1 MTRTTP
7 PRPADVAAV
16 FPRLGPLART
26 ATRLHPRPGSP
37 SRQDSSVG
45 GPLLWP
51 SAEPWP
57 HCEGTHWAPD
67 VLPATSPADVRLLRE
82 IRSAATSRPPED
94 RFYTPDERAVV
105 ARINAGHP
113 CPAGPVALLPVAQLY
128 VREVPDLRPPEGA
141 DLLQVLW
148 CPFDHPG
155 EIMPRT
161 ELFWRSAAAVGGVLT
176 MPPEP
181 AAMQH
186 RGYLPEPCLL
196 SPEQI
201 TEYPLTVEL
210 EPDLCEEIEAWSVR
224 QKAGELPGSAYE
236 GMEEMYYD
244 RELAVSPGWK
254 VGGWAPWS
262 FTDPTTQHCRVCDSP
277 MEPMLTI
284 ASREQKTGIGSWT
297 PLEDQAAA
305 ASSPDAVPPDPT
317 TPTQVTIGDAH
328 HQQIYACP
336 ASPEHPHTAL
346 VQ

>member
-16 FPRLGPLART
+16 FPHLGPLART
-26 ATRLHPRPGSP
+26 ATRLHPRPGAP

-57 HCEGTHWAPD
+57 HCEGTHSAPD
-67 VLPATSPADVRLLRE
+67 VLPATSLADVRLLRE
-82 IRSAATSRPPED
+82 IRSAATIRPPED

-105 ARINAGHP
+105 ERINVGHP
-113 CPAGPVALLPVAQLY
+113 CPAGLVALLPVAQLY
-128 VREVPDLRPPEGA
+128 VRQVPDLRPPEGA

-161 ELFWRSAAAVGGVLT
+161 ELFWRSAAAVGSVLT
-176 MPPEP
+176 TPPEP
-181 AAMQH
+181 AAIQH

-210 EPDLCEEIEAWSVR
+210 APDLCEEIEAWSVR
-224 QKAGELPGSAYE
+224 QKAGALPGSAYE
-236 GMEEMYYD
+236 GMEETYYD
-244 RELAVSPGWK
+244 RELPSPPAGR
-254 VGGWAPWS
+254 S
-262 FTDPTTQHCRVCDSP
+262 
-277 MEPMLTI
+277 
-284 ASREQKTGIGSWT
+284 
-297 PLEDQAAA
+297 AAGR
-305 ASSPDAVPPDPT
+305 P
-317 TPTQVTIGDAH
+317 G
-328 HQQIYACP
+328 
-336 ASPEHPHTAL
+336 ASPTPPPSTA
-346 VQ
+346 VCATARWSQC